1 MTRPSLFSALGA
13 AVAPMATP
21 LAPVMATVGM
31 LALAPLSATAET
43 RVETII
49 GTVTGSNPIMAS
61 YIRKT
66 PSDQRVCETQEVP
79 VYAEAGAANNDSDL
93 GAMIIG
99 GVIGSAIGNK
109 TSNNEGAGAAGAV
122 VGAILGREHAKNN
135 KSTGQK
141 VIGYRQQEVCNVR
154 KVMIEETVEEVTGYR
169 HRIEVDNR
177 IITIESNRPLADGER
192 IEIKRK
198 TTYSMR

>member
-1 MTRPSLFSALGA
+1 MTRPSLFKALGA
-13 AVAPMATP
+13 TIATMAT
-21 LAPVMATVGM
+21 AGM
-31 LALAPLSATAET
+31 LAVTPIAAMAET
-43 RVETII
+43 RVETVI
-49 GTVTGSNPIMAS
+49 GTVTQSNPIMAS

-79 VYAEAGAANNDSDL
+79 VYADAGTTNNDSDL

-122 VGAILGREHAKNN
+122 VGAILGREHAKKN
-135 KSTGQK
+135 KSAGQK

-177 IITIESNRPLADGER
+177 IITIETNRPLANGER
-192 IEIKRK
+192 IEITRK
-198 TTYSMR
+198 TTYSLR

>member
-1 MTRPSLFSALGA
+1 MTRPSLFKALDA
-13 AVAPMATP
+13 TIATMAT
-21 LAPVMATVGM
+21 AGM
-31 LALAPLSATAET
+31 LAVTPIAAMAET
-43 RVETII
+43 RVETVI
-49 GTVTGSNPIMAS
+49 GTVTQSNPIMAS

-79 VYAEAGAANNDSDL
+79 VYADAGTTNNDSDL

-122 VGAILGREHAKNN
+122 VGAILGREHAKKN
-135 KSTGQK
+135 KSTGQTI
-141 VIGYRQQEVCNVR
+141 VGYRQQEVCNVR

-177 IITIESNRPLADGER
+177 IITVESNRPLADGER
-192 IEIKRK
+192 IEITRK
-198 TTYSMR
+198 TTYSLR